1 MAHAVVEVYHW
12 IRMYYLTRYG
22 VPADTLDLLYRLT
35 IVQMAVLFDVATSRY
50 NARYETLAAM
60 TPRERFIHRLKKEL
74 A

>member
-22 VPADTLDLLYRLT
+22 VPADTLDAIYRLM
-35 IVQMAVLFDVATSRY
+35 IVQVEMLFDVASSRY
-50 NARYETLAAM
+50 NARYEMLAAM
-60 TPRERFIHRLKKEL
+60 TPRERFIHRLKKEM